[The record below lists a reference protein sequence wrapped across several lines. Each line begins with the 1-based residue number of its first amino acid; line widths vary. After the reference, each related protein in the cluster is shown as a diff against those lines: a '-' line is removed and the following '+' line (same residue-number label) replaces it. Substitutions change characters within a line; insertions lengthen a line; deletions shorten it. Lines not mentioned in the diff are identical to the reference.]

1 MARRNAVHL
10 TQKIVQ
16 SLQYDEEIK
25 TGSDGKRIEPRCVRW
40 DAEVKGLGIRAYP
53 TGKKA
58 WVFSYGV
65 EGRKRLMQ
73 IGVYPALTLDMARKA
88 ARKHGGEIATAEAMN
103 TDPVD
108 PLADRERKKED
119 LTISKLCEAYLTRHA
134 ALKKTGDEDK
144 RRINTHILPAWGTLK
159 IKAIRRSD
167 VAALHHKI
175 GERGPYEANR
185 VLALVSVLFEKAR
198 EWGFLPD
205 SSSNPARDVQ
215 TFKEVKRDR
224 WVKPE
229 ELPKLA
235 TAINKEPNVYV
246 RALILAYLLTGARK
260 SELLNAKWE
269 DVDLERN
276 ELRLPDTK
284 AGRIHYIPL
293 SAPALALFANLPKE
307 EGNSY
312 VFPGR
317 KEKKHLVNIGKSW
330 RRIRKEAELEDVRL
344 HDLRRTVGSW
354 LATSGASLP
363 LIGKVLGHT
372 QPSTTAIYAR
382 LGEDPARKA
391 LEEHGE
397 RMMEVAQGLRLVNG
411 GKSGG

>member
-1 MARRNAVHL
+1 MARRNAVQL

-16 SLQYDEEIK
+16 SFQYECEIK
-25 TGSDGKRIEPRCVRW
+25 TDSEGKRIEPRCVKW
-40 DAEVKGLGIRAYP
+40 DLNATGLGLRVYP
-53 TGKKA
+53 SGKKV
-58 WVFSYGV
+58 WVFAYEV
-65 EGRKRLMQ
+65 EGRKRLIQ
-73 IGVYPALTLDMARKA
+73 FDTPYPTLTLDGARAAAKA
-88 ARKHGGEIATAEAMN
+88 LGGKIATADALN
-103 TDPVD
+103 ADPVD
-108 PLADRERKKED
+108 PLADRERKKD
-119 LTISKLCEAYLTRHA
+119 DRNISELCEAYLERHA
-134 ALKKTGDEDK
+134 AQKKTGKEDK
-144 RRINTHILPAWGTLK
+144 RRIKLHILPAWGTLK

-167 VAALHHKI
+167 VASLHHKI
-175 GERGPYEANR
+175 GESGQYEANR

-205 SSSNPARDVQ
+205 AHSNPARDVQ
-215 TFKEVKRDR
+215 TFREVKRDR
-224 WVKPE
+224 WIKPE

-235 TAINKEPNVYV
+235 LAINKEPNVYI

-269 DVDLERN
+269 DLDFERN

-284 AGRIHYIPL
+284 AGRVHYIPL
-293 SAPALALFANLPKE
+293 SAPAKALFDKLPRE
-307 EGNSY
+307 EGNPH

-317 KEKKHLVNIGKSW
+317 KEKTHLVNIGKSW
-330 RRIRKEAELEDVRL
+330 RRIRQEAELEDVRL

-391 LEEHGE
+391 LEDHGE
-397 RMMEVAQGLRLVNG
+397 RMMEAAQGLRLI
-411 GKSGG
+411 K